1 MKTERH
7 LLLVRHGETQG
18 NREQIAHGQTES
30 PLNEHGVKQAHS
42 TAEMLRTWK
51 RRYDK
56 VYCSPLSRAHDTGL
70 AIAEALGLPINI
82 HPGLMEGN
90 LGDLEGVSYKELYE
104 FGYAEHSIRDDDFT
118 GHHGESPR
126 AVADRMEQSLLEIQA
141 LHPNENLI
149 IVSHGGAIAQLIAR
163 LTGSKPAFGH
173 QFIMHNAAVTEM
185 ILPDDADPEIIVL
198 NHHKHLP
205 AESKIDPKK
214 VDLNNNVQ
222 PLTADDLT
230 LEWLQAAMAPHLK
243 GATLSAFEP
252 RIIGVGEG
260 FMGQLARVALSY
272 NEEAA
277 GASGAPTSL
286 VAKFA
291 STKQETRDMAAEQK
305 LYQREIGFYRDIG
318 DRVGV
323 PIPECYHSTYIEA
336 SNHFVL
342 LLEDLAPGEASDQVI
357 GTDKETSREVIEQFA
372 RLHAKWWNNPELENY
387 AWAKWLITA
396 MPMEQGLELLKKSML
411 EVEETGKFDAYPEL
425 KRLMPLLGPLFK
437 FNPAPPFPFSLT
449 HGDLRSDNIIKPSEK
464 GGRFAII
471 DWQLSGIG
479 DPVNDIVR
487 WMVQSISIEDRRE
500 TEQEL
505 LTLYHE
511 RLVEYG
517 VKGYSYKKFINAY
530 RTNLVV
536 VQLMFSMSMDSVDQS
551 SERAKDLFH
560 QFYARLDAA
569 LVDWEI
575 EKTLKALPIIYPFIK
590 IMLIVQK
597 AFGRKM

>member
-1 MKTERH
+1 MSTEQH

-30 PLNEHGVKQAHS
+30 PLNEHGIKQAQS
-42 TAEMLRTWK
+42 TAEMLLGWERG
-51 RRYDK
+51 YDK
-56 VYCSPLSRAHDTGL
+56 IYCSPLSRAHDTAQ
-70 AIAEALGLPINI
+70 AISDALGLPISV
-82 HPGLMEGN
+82 HSGLMESN
-90 LGDLEGVSYKELYE
+90 LGDLEGATYKELYE
-104 FGYAEHSIRDDDFT
+104 FGYAKHSILDDDFA
-118 GHHGESPR
+118 GHNGESPR
-126 AVADRMEQSLLEIQA
+126 AVADRIEQSLLEIRA

-149 IVSHGGAIAQLIAR
+149 IVSHGSAIAHLIAR
-163 LTGSKPAFGH
+163 LTGSKPAFGP
-173 QFIMHNAAVTEM
+173 QFIMHNAAITE
-185 ILPDDADPEIIVL
+185 IIFPEDSDPEIIVL
-198 NHHKHLP
+198 NHHEHLP
-205 AESKIDPKK
+205 AEFKIDPTQG
-214 VDLNNNVQ
+214 DFNNNRT
-222 PLTADDLT
+222 PLTVDDLT
-230 LEWLQAAMAPHLK
+230 LEWLQAAMAPHLN
-243 GATLSAFEP
+243 GATLSTFEP
-252 RIIGVGEG
+252 KIIGVGEG

-277 GASGAPTSL
+277 GAPTSL

-291 STKQETRDMAAEQK
+291 STKQETRDMAADQK
-305 LYQREIGFYRDIG
+305 LYQREIGFYKDIG

-323 PIPECYHSTYIEA
+323 PIAECYYSIYIEE

-342 LLEDLAPGEASDQVI
+342 LLEDLAPGEPSDQVI

-372 RLHAKWWNNPELENY
+372 RLHAKWWNNPELEKY
-387 AWAKWLITA
+387 EWAKWLITA
-396 MPMEQGLELLKKSML
+396 MPMEQGLKLLKQSMI

-437 FNPAPPFPFSLT
+437 FDPAPPFPFSLT
-449 HGDLRSDNIIKPSEK
+449 HGDLRSDNIIKPSAE

-505 LTLYHE
+505 LGLYYE

-530 RTNLVV
+530 RMNLVV

-551 SERAKDLFH
+551 SERAQALFH
-560 QFYARLDAA
+560 QFYSRLDAA

-575 EKTLKALPIIYPFIK
+575 EKTLKVLPIIYPFIK

-597 AFGRKM
+597 AFRQKK